1 MESSSFFKSLFKK
14 KLFNTFVI
22 ATLILVIVIMGIGDF
37 FYNKVINRET
47 NQGKSS
53 LYEQIDNKTF
63 NTDRFD
69 KVEKEYFKVKSQY
82 GYNLDGVLIKNSNE
96 TQNTVI
102 LVHGLAGDKWSM
114 LEQGDIYLDKGFN
127 IFLYDQRHH
136 GMSGGKNISYG
147 FYEKYDLNN
156 VIKFIHK
163 KFPNGIVGV
172 HGESLGASTA
182 LLQAGLNQKNNTIK
196 FYVVDCPYSDLYD
209 LLSYRL
215 NKDYNLPNILLVDI
229 ASFVT
234 YLRLGFFFHSVSP
247 KKIIKDI
254 EKPVLFIHGEE
265 DDYVPTYMSEEMY
278 KIKPGNKQLY
288 ISPGAQHA
296 NSFSTNKEEYS
307 KIVNNFI
314 DEVISKN

>member
-1 MESSSFFKSLFKK
+1 
-14 KLFNTFVI
+14 
-22 ATLILVIVIMGIGDF
+22 MGIGDF

-53 LYEQIDNKTF
+53 LQEQIDNKTF
-63 NTDRFD
+63 NIDRFD
-69 KVEKEYFKVKSQY
+69 KLEKENLKVKSNY
-82 GYNLDGVLIKNSNE
+82 DYELDGVLIKNSNK

-102 LVHGLAGDKWSM
+102 LVHGLASDKWSM
-114 LEQGDIYLDKGFN
+114 LREGDIYLDKGFN

-156 VIKFIHK
+156 VIKFVHE
-163 KFPNGIVGV
+163 KFPNGIIGV

-182 LLQAGLNQKNNTIK
+182 LLQAGLNKSYNLVK
-196 FYVVDCPYSDLYD
+196 FYIVDCPYSDLYD

-215 NKDYNLPNILLVDI
+215 KRDYNFPNILLIDI

-234 YLRLGFFFHSVSP
+234 YLRSSFFFHSVSP
-247 KKIIKDI
+247 KRIIKDI
-254 EKPVLFIHGEE
+254 EKPILFIHGEKDE
-265 DDYVPTYMSEEMY
+265 SVPTYMSKEMY
-278 KIKPGNKQLY
+278 RKKPGIKKLY

-296 NSFSTNKEEYS
+296 ESYFKNKEEYTAV
-307 KIVNNFI
+307 VNKFI
-314 DEVISKN
+314 DEAITKN